1 MKNRIYKDK
10 GRAGRGMET
19 LGSENIFT
27 SMVYR
32 VLQYRIGCYAKRAPP
47 GCVAIS
53 PRVGIFFPI
62 LDSGELIKR

>member
-1 MKNRIYKDK
+1 MKNRICKDK

-32 VLQYRIGCYAKRAPP
+32 LLQYRIGCYAKRAPP
-47 GCVAIS
+47 GGVTLA
-53 PRVGIFFPI
+53 PRAGIFFPI
-62 LDSGELIKR
+62 LDTGELIKR